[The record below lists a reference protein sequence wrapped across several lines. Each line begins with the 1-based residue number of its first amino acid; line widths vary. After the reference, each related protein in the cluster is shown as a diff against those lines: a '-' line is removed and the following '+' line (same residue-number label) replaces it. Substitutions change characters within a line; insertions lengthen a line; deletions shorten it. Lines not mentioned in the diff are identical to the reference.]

1 MACRLAWRAASRL
14 QHWSPNY
21 AAQSLDDDRIG
32 AHRVDVV
39 AISSAGPWILLVL
52 AALTTMVGALGGLGG
67 AVLLVP
73 ALVLLG
79 WAPTEAAPIGMAMV
93 AAGSFAAVPA
103 QARNLTSNLRL
114 AVVLET
120 SASIG
125 AAAGAVASLAIAPRA
140 LMIVLGI
147 AAIVAALV
155 GGTRTGQRN
164 LPVEGA
170 NLHALRDQPGT
181 LASAYIDQQGRVVP
195 YQARRVPAGLGLTW
209 IAGIIA
215 GMTGTS
221 GGYLKTPIMSEVMH
235 VPVKVAAA
243 STMLMVAV
251 TASVSLAVYAA
262 QGRVTAAIAPAVI
275 GGLIGGR
282 LGALLQPH
290 LPAPVVRRVL
300 SVMLI
305 VIGIVI
311 IATA

>member
-1 MACRLAWRAASRL
+1 MLLA
-14 QHWSPNY
+14 
-21 AAQSLDDDRIG
+21 
-32 AHRVDVV
+32 
-39 AISSAGPWILLVL
+39 L

-73 ALVLLG
+73 ILVVLG
-79 WAPTEAAPIGMAMV
+79 WSPTEAAPIGMAMV

-103 QARNLTSNLRL
+103 QARSLTSNTRL
-114 AVVLET
+114 AVVLES
-120 SASIG
+120 SASVG
-125 AAAGAVASLAIAPRA
+125 AAAGAVVSLAIAPRA
-140 LMIVLGI
+140 LLVILGT
-147 AAIVAALV
+147 AAIIAALV

-170 NLHALRDQPGT
+170 DLFTLRDRPGT
-181 LASAYIDQQGRVVP
+181 LTSAYRDPHGRVVP
-195 YQARRVPAGLGLTW
+195 YSARRVPAGLGLTCA
-209 IAGIIA
+209 AGAIA

-262 QGRVTAAIAPAVI
+262 QGRVTAAIAPAVV

-282 LGALLQPH
+282 VGALLQPH
-290 LPAPVVRRVL
+290 LSAPAVRRVL

-311 IATA
+311 VVTA